1 MKQLS
6 QASKTAIG
14 GMAVALS
21 VVLLIPTALEI
32 FVYALPA
39 LAGFLTLFCVIEL
52 GKSWAFG
59 VWFATALL
67 SLLLVPN
74 KEAAVM
80 YTAFFGYYPIVKALL
95 ENRKLPRVVEYL
107 FKFLIFNA
115 AVISAYLVLIYLFGM
130 PLGDVLGEDDGVW
143 WAKYAL
149 PVMLVMGNAVFLV
162 FDFALTRM
170 AMVYLKLLQPKL
182 RKLFRFK

>member
-14 GMAVALS
+14 GMAAALS
-21 VVLLIPTALEI
+21 VVLLIPTALDL

-52 GKSWAFG
+52 GKGWAFG
-59 VWFATALL
+59 VYGATSIL

-80 YTAFFGYYPIVKALL
+80 YVAFFGYYAIVKALL
-95 ENRKLPRVVEYL
+95 ENSKLPRAAEYL
-107 FKFLIFNA
+107 LKFLVFNA
-115 AVISAYLVLIYLFGM
+115 AVVSAYLVLIYVFGM
-130 PLGDVLGEDDGVW
+130 PLDDVLGLDGDVW

-149 PVMLVMGNAVFLV
+149 PVMLVSGNVVFLV

-170 AMVYLKLLQPKL
+170 AMVYLKVFQPKL
-182 RKLFRFK
+182 RRLFRFK

>member
-14 GMAVALS
+14 GMTVALS

-39 LAGFLTLFCVIEL
+39 IAGFLTLFCVIEL
-52 GKSWAFG
+52 GKTWAFG
-59 VWFATALL
+59 VYFATALL
-67 SLLLVPN
+67 SMLLVPN

-80 YTAFFGYYPIVKALL
+80 YTAFFGYYAIVKALL
-95 ENRKLPRVVEYL
+95 ESSRLPRVVEYL
-107 FKFLIFNA
+107 LKFLVFNA
-115 AVISAYLVLIYLFGM
+115 SVVAAYLVLIYAFGM
-130 PLGDVLGEDDGVW
+130 PLDDVLGVNGDVW

-149 PVMLVMGNAVFLV
+149 PVMLVLGNVVFIV
-162 FDFALTRM
+162 FDFALTHM
-170 AMVYLKLLQPKL
+170 AMVFLKVLQPKL
-182 RKLFRFK
+182 HKLFRFK

>member
-14 GMAVALS
+14 GMTVALS

-39 LAGFLTLFCVIEL
+39 LAGFLVLFCVIEL

-59 VWFATALL
+59 VYFATSAL
-67 SLLLVPN
+67 SLLFVPN

-80 YTAFFGYYPIVKALL
+80 YTAFFGYYAIVKALL
-95 ENRKLPRVVEYL
+95 ENSKLPRVVEYL
-107 FKFLIFNA
+107 LKFLIFNVS
-115 AVISAYLVLIYLFGM
+115 VIASSLVLIHLFGM
-130 PLGDVLGEDDGVW
+130 PINDVLGVDDGVW

-149 PVMLVMGNAVFLV
+149 PVMLIMGNVVFLV

-182 RKLFRFK
+182 RKRFRFK

>member
-1 MKQLS
+1 MQHLS
-6 QASKTAIG
+6 QASKTALG

-21 VVLLIPTALEI
+21 VVLLIPTALDL

-59 VWFATALL
+59 VYFAASLL

-80 YTAFFGYYPIVKALL
+80 YAAFFGYYAIVKALL
-95 ENRKLPRVVEYL
+95 ENSRLPRVAEYL
-107 FKFLIFNA
+107 LKFLIFNA
-115 AVISAYLVLIYLFGM
+115 AVVASYFVLIRLFGM
-130 PLGDVLGEDDGVW
+130 PLHEVLGVEDGVW
-143 WAKYAL
+143 WSKYAV
-149 PVMLVMGNAVFLV
+149 PVMLAMGNAVFLV

-170 AMVYLKLLQPKL
+170 ATVYLKLLQPKL
-182 RKLFRFK
+182 RRLFRFR

>member
-14 GMAVALS
+14 GMTVALS
-21 VVLLIPTALEI
+21 VVLLIPTAVDL

-39 LAGFLTLFCVIEL
+39 IAGFLTLFCVIEL

-59 VWFATALL
+59 VYFATAVL

-80 YTAFFGYYPIVKALL
+80 YTAFFGYYAIVKALL
-95 ENRKLPRVVEYL
+95 ESRMLRVVEYL
-107 FKFLIFNA
+107 LKFLIFNA
-115 AVISAYLVLIYLFGM
+115 SVLLAYVVLIHLFGM
-130 PLGDVLGEDDGVW
+130 PLDDILGVDGDVW
-143 WAKYAL
+143 WSKYAV
-149 PVMLVMGNAVFLV
+149 PVMLVLGNVVFIV

-170 AMVYLKLLQPKL
+170 AMVYLKVFQPKL
-182 RKLFRFK
+182 RRLFRFK

>member
-6 QASKTAIG
+6 QASKTALG
-14 GMAVALS
+14 GMTVALS
-21 VVLLIPTALEI
+21 VVLLIPTAVDL

-39 LAGFLTLFCVIEL
+39 IAGFLTLFCVIEL

-59 VWFATALL
+59 VYFATALL
-67 SLLLVPN
+67 SLLFVPN

-80 YTAFFGYYPIVKALL
+80 YTAFFGYYAIVKALL
-95 ENRKLPRVVEYL
+95 ESRLPRVAEYVL
-107 FKFLIFNA
+107 KFLIFNA
-115 AVISAYLVLIYLFGM
+115 SVLLAYTVLIHLFGM
-130 PLGDVLGEDDGVW
+130 PLDDILGVDSSVW
-143 WAKYAL
+143 WSKYAI
-149 PVMLVMGNAVFLV
+149 PVMLVMGNVVFIV

-170 AMVYLKLLQPKL
+170 AMVYLKVFQPKL

>member
-21 VVLLIPTALEI
+21 VVLLIPTAVDL

-39 LAGFLTLFCVIEL
+39 IAGFLTLFCVIEL

-59 VWFATALL
+59 VYFATALL

-80 YTAFFGYYPIVKALL
+80 YTAFFGYYAIVKALL
-95 ENRKLPRVVEYL
+95 ESRLPRVAEYVL
-107 FKFLIFNA
+107 KFVIFNA
-115 AVISAYLVLIYLFGM
+115 SVLFAYTVLIHLFGM
-130 PLGDVLGEDDGVW
+130 PLDDILGVDGDVW
-143 WAKYAL
+143 WSKYAI
-149 PVMLVMGNAVFLV
+149 PVMLVMGNVVFLV
-162 FDFALTRM
+162 FDIALTRM
-170 AMVYLKLLQPKL
+170 AMVYLKVFQPKL

>member
-21 VVLLIPTALEI
+21 VVLMIPTALDI

-39 LAGFLTLFCVIEL
+39 LAGILTMFCVIEL

-59 VWFATALL
+59 VYFATALL

-80 YTAFFGYYPIVKALL
+80 YTAFFGYYAIVKAML
-95 ENRKLPRVVEYL
+95 ESRKWPRALEYL
-107 FKFLIFNA
+107 LKFLIFNA
-115 AVISAYLVLIYLFGM
+115 AVAAAYFVLIHVLGM
-130 PLGDVLGEDDGVW
+130 PLDEVLGGEDSLFG
-143 WAKYAL
+143 KYAL
-149 PVMLVMGNAVFLV
+149 PAMLLMGNAVFLLL
-162 FDFALTRM
+162 DFALTRN
-170 AMVYLKLLQPKL
+170 AMVYLKILQPRL

>member
-1 MKQLS
+1 MKPMS

-21 VVLLIPTALEI
+21 VVLLIPTALDI

-39 LAGFLTLFCVIEL
+39 IAGFLTLFCVIEL

-59 VWFATALL
+59 VYFATALL

-80 YTAFFGYYPIVKALL
+80 YTAFFGYYAIVKALL
-95 ENRKLPRVVEYL
+95 ESKMPWLVEYL
-107 FKFLIFNA
+107 LKFLVFNMS
-115 AVISAYLVLIYLFGM
+115 VVLAYLVLIYLFGM
-130 PLGDVLGEDDGVW
+130 PLDDVLGIDGDVW
-143 WAKYAL
+143 WSKYAL
-149 PVMLVMGNAVFLV
+149 PVMLILGNVVFLA

-170 AMVYLKLLQPKL
+170 AMVYLKVLQPKL
-182 RKLFRFK
+182 HKLFRFK

>member
-6 QASKTAIG
+6 QASKTALG
-14 GMAVALS
+14 GMTVALS
-21 VVLLIPTALEI
+21 VVLLIPTAVDL

-39 LAGFLTLFCVIEL
+39 IAGFLTLFCVIEL

-59 VWFATALL
+59 VYFATAVL

-80 YTAFFGYYPIVKALL
+80 YTAFFGYYAIVKALL
-95 ENRKLPRVVEYL
+95 ESRMPRVVEYL
-107 FKFLIFNA
+107 LKFLIFNA
-115 AVISAYLVLIYLFGM
+115 SVLLAYVVLIHLFGM
-130 PLGDVLGEDDGVW
+130 PLDDILGVDGDVW
-143 WAKYAL
+143 WSKYAV
-149 PVMLVMGNAVFLV
+149 PVMLVLGNVVFIV

-170 AMVYLKLLQPKL
+170 AMVYLKVFQPKL

>member
-14 GMAVALS
+14 GMTVALS
-21 VVLLIPTALEI
+21 VVLLIPTVVDL

-39 LAGFLTLFCVIEL
+39 IAGFLTLFCVIEL

-59 VWFATALL
+59 VYFATAVL

-80 YTAFFGYYPIVKALL
+80 YTAFFGYYAIVKALL
-95 ENRKLPRVVEYL
+95 ESRMPRVVEYL
-107 FKFLIFNA
+107 LKFLIFNA
-115 AVISAYLVLIYLFGM
+115 SVLLAYVVLIHLFGM
-130 PLGDVLGEDDGVW
+130 PLDDILGVDGDVW
-143 WAKYAL
+143 WSKYAV
-149 PVMLVMGNAVFLV
+149 PVMLVLGNVVFIV

-170 AMVYLKLLQPKL
+170 AMVYLKVFQPKL
-182 RKLFRFK
+182 RRLFRFK

>member
-1 MKQLS
+1 MKPMS

-21 VVLLIPTALEI
+21 VVLLIPTALDI

-39 LAGFLTLFCVIEL
+39 IAGFLTLFCVIEL

-59 VWFATALL
+59 VYFATALL

-80 YTAFFGYYPIVKALL
+80 YTAFFGYYAIVKALL
-95 ENRKLPRVVEYL
+95 ESKMPRPVEYL
-107 FKFLIFNA
+107 LKFLVFNMS
-115 AVISAYLVLIYLFGM
+115 VVLAYLELIYLFGM
-130 PLGDVLGEDDGVW
+130 PLDDVLGIDGDVW
-143 WAKYAL
+143 WSKYAL
-149 PVMLVMGNAVFLV
+149 PVMLILGNVVFLA

-170 AMVYLKLLQPKL
+170 AMVYLKVLQPKL
-182 RKLFRFK
+182 HKLFRFK

>member
-14 GMAVALS
+14 GMTVALS
-21 VVLLIPTALEI
+21 VVLLIPTALDI

-39 LAGFLTLFCVIEL
+39 IAGFLTLFCVIEI
-52 GKSWAFG
+52 GKRWAFG
-59 VWFATALL
+59 VYFATSLL

-80 YTAFFGYYPIVKALL
+80 YTAFFGYYAIVKALL
-95 ENRKLPRVVEYL
+95 ENSRLPRAVEYL
-107 FKFLIFNA
+107 LKFLIFNA
-115 AVISAYLVLIYLFGM
+115 SVVLAYLVLIYAFGM
-130 PLGDVLGEDDGVW
+130 PLDDVLGIDGNVW
-143 WAKYAL
+143 WSKYAL
-149 PVMLVMGNAVFLV
+149 PVMLVLGNAVFLA

-170 AMVYLKLLQPKL
+170 AMVYLKVLQPKL
-182 RKLFRFK
+182 HKLFRFK